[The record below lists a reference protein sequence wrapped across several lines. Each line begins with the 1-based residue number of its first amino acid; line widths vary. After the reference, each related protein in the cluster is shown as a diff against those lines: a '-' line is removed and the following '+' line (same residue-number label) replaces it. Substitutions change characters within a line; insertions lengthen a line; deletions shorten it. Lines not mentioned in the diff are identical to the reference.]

1 MSFQTEITTNATGST
16 STFPFP
22 FKYVKETDV
31 KVTLDGAPQTLNT
44 HYTFATS
51 SITFTSAPTGLVRIF
66 RDTDL
71 SEATA
76 EFFPGSAIRAQDL
89 NNNNDQVL
97 FSALERKER
106 SLNTTGGAL
115 SGELDM
121 ANNKIINVGTPTA
134 NGDATNKTYV
144 DAIQNAND
152 AALNTAV
159 SNAQGAQ
166 SAAELARDA
175 AQTAQGLAESARDS
189 ATGSASTADTHR
201 ADAETARDAAQAAAG
216 AAANFAADPVF
227 YGVRRNVANGRT
239 VLRVDFSEA
248 TNTTNV
254 YDPQNYNY
262 KNVSTALVATN
273 GMLYTSGPQTGQPKF
288 AFATATDASRTS
300 GHVYIQL
307 HN

>member
-16 STFPFP
+16 ATFPFP

-31 KVTLDGAPQTLNT
+31 KVTLDGADQILNT
-44 HYTFATS
+44 DYTFATS

-106 SLNTTGGAL
+106 SLNTTGGTL
-115 SGELDM
+115 SGDLDM
-121 ANNKIINVGTPTA
+121 ANNKVVNLGTPTA

-152 AALNTAV
+152 AALAASV
-159 SNAQGAQ
+159 ASAQ
-166 SAAELARDA
+166 A
-175 AQTAQGLAESARDS
+175 AQTA
-189 ATGSASTADTHR
+189 
-201 ADAETARDAAQAAAG
+201 AETAKTSAETAATTAGTNATTAADNATTASGHADDAAASAAAAAASAG
-216 AAANFAADPVF
+216 AAANFTGAPVF
-227 YGVRRNVANGRT
+227 LGLRRNVANGRT
-239 VLRVDFSEA
+239 VLRVDYSEGS
-248 TNTTNV
+248 NTTNT
-254 YDPQNYNY
+254 YDPKDYYY
-262 KNVSTALVATN
+262 KQQYTCQVFDN
-273 GMLYTSGPQTGQPKF
+273 GVLHTSGDNLGEPKF
-288 AFATATDASRTS
+288 AFAATTDASRTS

-307 HN
+307 H

>member
-31 KVTLDGAPQTLNT
+31 KVTLDGADQILNT

-51 SITFTSAPTGLVRIF
+51 SITFTSPPTGLVRIF

-115 SGELDM
+115 SGDLDM
-121 ANNKIINVGTPTA
+121 ANNKIVNVGTPTA

-152 AALNTAV
+152 AALATAV
-159 SNAQGAQ
+159 SNAQAAQVVAEGARDDAQ
-166 SAAELARDA
+166 DARDA
-175 AQTAQGLAESARDS
+175 AQLARDS
-189 ATGSASTADTHR
+189 ATGSANTASGHAD
-201 ADAETARDAAQAAAG
+201 DAEAARDAAQAAAG
-216 AAANFAADPVF
+216 AAANFTGAPVF
-227 YGVRRNVANGRT
+227 IGLKRNVANGRT
-239 VLRVDFSEA
+239 VLRVDYSEGS
-248 TNTTNV
+248 NTTNT
-254 YDPQNYNY
+254 YDPKTYYY
-262 KNVSTALVATN
+262 KQQYTCQIFDN
-273 GMLYTSGPQTGQPKF
+273 GLLFTEGANLGQPKIE
-288 AFATATDASRTS
+288 FATTTDASRTS

-307 HN
+307 H